1 MLEVNDTNTIEGMI
15 QKALTEF
22 SRKITS
28 IENFEGLKLDFQSAI
43 KELKEGFEAI
53 KSSLNDNST
62 TISARFEV
70 IEKALQTLDSD
81 FKAVQ
86 QKKKF
91 SLGFVSFDF
100 EE

>member
-15 QKALTEF
+15 QKALIEF

-62 TISARFEV
+62 TISARFEA